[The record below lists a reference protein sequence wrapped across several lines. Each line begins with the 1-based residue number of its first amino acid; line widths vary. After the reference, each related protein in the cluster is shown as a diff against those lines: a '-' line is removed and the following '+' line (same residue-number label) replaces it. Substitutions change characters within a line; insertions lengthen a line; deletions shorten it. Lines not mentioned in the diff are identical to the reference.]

1 MIHPHRVLQY
11 CLIKKHLH
19 LVVLFRFHLA
29 ADSVLVSFTRF
40 HFDEGGHIPLHI
52 IKATLQS
59 ERFADIRRFKH
70 RIRLVQFVSGSMK
83 SIIHR
88 FADMLEMQFAI
99 IKELTFLLSVPQI
112 GASRQFDGIAAE
124 SLLHTSPII
133 NILVRRMNPFIQ
145 KEIGNISQ

>member
-11 CLIKKHLH
+11 CLIKQHLH

-52 IKATLQS
+52 IKATLQP
-59 ERFADIRRFKH
+59 E
-70 RIRLVQFVSGSMK
+70 
-83 SIIHR
+83 R